1 MNKDCKILQAIKAR
15 IDAGMDPDKAIP
27 YSITCTT
34 IQQYIDVLYY
44 AAQVLPDGPRKQ
56 IVQTKLKEVLDNV
69 RGTDSQL

>member
-1 MNKDCKILQAIKAR
+1 MAKDCRILQEIKAK

-27 YSITCTT
+27 YSITCT

-56 IVQTKLKEVLDNV
+56 SVQKKLKEVLDYV
-69 RGTDSQL
+69 RGTES